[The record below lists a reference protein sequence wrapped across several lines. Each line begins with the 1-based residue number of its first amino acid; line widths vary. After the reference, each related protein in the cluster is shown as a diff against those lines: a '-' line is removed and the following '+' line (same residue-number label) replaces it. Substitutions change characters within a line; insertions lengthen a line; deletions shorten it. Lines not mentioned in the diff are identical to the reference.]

1 MSDSITPSGTTR
13 TAFSISTNDLE
24 INGDVTAGK
33 FIGSGEKI
41 TDLNIDSINRG
52 NALSK
57 SFGGTNNNTYI
68 HQGLVFNNNSIINN
82 DNKFLTSSRI
92 RWDNQA
98 NILYI
103 NDKNIVQDSSNYV
116 NTTSSILFDKINTTS
131 NIIISDILAHIENTL
146 GIDNTNG
153 IPIASTSKAGVVK
166 VGEGLFVSTD
176 GFLSIMPEVVQIS
189 TPSVVPNITLQNL
202 QQFLVKSVYKKYI
215 FTYNPNLGTTFDN
228 DESIQD
234 IGTILPIWYNFSSIV
249 ESSYINNK
257 GNSTAH
263 NDSTLSDSLI
273 LYGNATIKPDNSN
286 ELIFEYTPLNNNYL
300 HLDGTDNSY
309 AELSDKCNIQ
319 GIYGIGE
326 LGGSEVG
333 ITFAFWFKCS
343 NPENLKSFMFLGSD
357 NSSYYINI
365 GIDGDNNITLNI
377 FNFGSNEYK
386 ITQYD
391 NLLNGDWVHISWSI
405 DGLGVWTVYINNVKE
420 DNISIIRTI
429 NPNADYNKKYL
440 GKSRYDTNNTLECS
454 ISDFRIYNKV
464 LNDSQINELFNANNY
479 TEYILTY
486 YDQDNGTGSDIIM
499 LGAGGGG
506 SQHGGGGSGKLIYI
520 DNAIIYSGDY
530 RIKVGRGGSG
540 NYTTQ
545 LNSKGN
551 DTVFDTLV
559 ADGGGSYGINDGIG
573 GSGSGNGGT
582 NTDNIPMSYSFL
594 NTNGVYLYGNNGYI
608 ENGGGGGAG
617 TSGYNING
625 GDGVFELDNSGV
637 YVNFK
642 DTFDLP
648 TDNSLGYY
656 NSTCNYLYLGGG
668 GSSNVDNGIGGL
680 GGGGDGSSTYDET
693 LHYNGRN
700 GSGGGGYDNYG
711 AVGGDGIVIL
721 RFLDQLVESIK
732 IPESVLDAS
741 NYVLFASNQLA
752 KDIIDNSNYINHNF
766 IVINN
771 ELNNNVDILNVRI
784 NNLNTDN
791 IHQNSD
797 AHNKFIIDNVYSD
810 DLLISGTLTINNN
823 LLVLGETTTLETDV
837 YATEQLD
844 IVNSDIG
851 IAFNLKQYN
860 TTHSILNVSNNIDQ
874 VFTITNDGSVGIG
887 VTNPN
892 NNNNKLDVNGN
903 INIVSDE
910 NNFIYTID
918 GRDIIQET
926 SNHVD
931 NTSNLIS
938 ANSKSCYF

>member
-33 FIGSGEKI
+33 FIGSGEKM
-41 TDLNIDSINRG
+41 TDLNIDSVNRG

-57 SFGGTNNNTYI
+57 AFGGTNNNTYI
-68 HQGLVFNNNSIINN
+68 HQGLVFNNNSFINN

-103 NDKNIVQDSSNYV
+103 NDKNIVEDSSNYV
-116 NTTSSILFDKINTTS
+116 NITSNILLDKIVSSS

-153 IPIASTSKAGVVK
+153 IPIASASKAGVVK

-176 GFLSIMPEVVQIS
+176 GFLSIVPEVVQIR
-189 TPSVVPNITLQNL
+189 TPSVVPNISLQNL
-202 QQFLVKSVYKKYI
+202 RQFLVKSVYKKYI

-228 DESIQD
+228 DNSLQD

-249 ESSYINNK
+249 DSSYIDNK
-257 GNSTAH
+257 GNTSAH
-263 NDSTLSDSLI
+263 GDTTLSDSLI
-273 LYGNATIKPDNSN
+273 LYGTATIKPNNSN

-300 HLDGTDNSY
+300 YLDGTDNSY
-309 AELSDKCNIQ
+309 AKLNDKCNIQ
-319 GIYGIGE
+319 RIYGIGE

-365 GIDGDNNITLNI
+365 GIDSNNNITLNI

-391 NLLNGDWVHISWSI
+391 NLFNGDWVHICWSI
-405 DGLGVWTVYINNVKE
+405 DGSGVWTVHINNIKE
-420 DNISIIRTI
+420 DAISTIRTI
-429 NPNADYNKKYL
+429 NSNANYNKKYL

-486 YDQDNGTGSDIIM
+486 YDQDNGTDSDIIM
-499 LGAGGGG
+499 IGAGGGG
-506 SQHGGGGSGKLIYI
+506 SQHAGGGSGKLIYI
-520 DNAIIYSGDY
+520 DNAVIYSGDY

-540 NYTTQ
+540 NNTSQ
-545 LNSKGN
+545 LNSTGN
-551 DTVFDTLV
+551 DTIFNTLV
-559 ADGGGSYGINDGIG
+559 AGGGGSYGINAGIG

-582 NTDNIPMSYSFL
+582 NTDNIPVSYSFL
-594 NTNGVYLYGNNGYI
+594 NTNGVYLYGNDGNI
-608 ENGGGGGAG
+608 EYGGGGGAG
-617 TSGYNING
+617 TSGYDING
-625 GDGVFELDNSGV
+625 GDGAFELDSNGL
-637 YVNFK
+637 YINFK

-656 NSTCNYLYLGGG
+656 DSTSNYLYLGAG
-668 GSSNVDNGIGGL
+668 GSSNINNGTGGL
-680 GGGGDGSSTYDET
+680 GGGGDGSSEYDET
-693 LHYNGRN
+693 LYYNGRN
-700 GSGGGGYDNYG
+700 GSGGGGYGNYG
-711 AVGGDGIVIL
+711 ASGGDGIVIL

-732 IPESVLDAS
+732 IPESVLDTC

-752 KDIIDNSNYINHNF
+752 TDIIDNSNYINHNF
-766 IVINN
+766 ITTNN
-771 ELNNNVDILNVRI
+771 EINYNVDILNVRI

-791 IHQNSD
+791 INQNSA
-797 AHNKFIIDNVYSD
+797 AHKKFIIDNVYSD
-810 DLLISGTLTINNN
+810 DLLINGTLTINNN
-823 LLVLGETTTLETDV
+823 LLVLGDTTTLETDV
-837 YATEQLD
+837 YTTEQ
-844 IVNSDIG
+844 
-851 IAFNLKQYN
+851 
-860 TTHSILNVSNNIDQ
+860 
-874 VFTITNDGSVGIG
+874 
-887 VTNPN
+887 
-892 NNNNKLDVNGN
+892 
-903 INIVSDE
+903 
-910 NNFIYTID
+910 
-918 GRDIIQET
+918 
-926 SNHVD
+926 
-931 NTSNLIS
+931 
-938 ANSKSCYF
+938 